1 MIKLFRALIS
11 AILPVVATDCA
22 GRFVIRI
29 KNACDWG
36 GMLLVMAEEK
46 LASTVMPR
54 SSSPGRIFRPCS
66 SKMSVS
72 WFTTRRTVPDGVP
85 HPAQFVY
92 EIVTKCRVL
101 WKHLQLTRKIPAKCC
116 GPALQV
122 QKDCRYDPCNYLIY
136 VFSLVYADNQKLVR
150 WKLSG
155 KRMEK
160 NEKMNKSAN
169 HFGYDCVLIGISS

>member
-11 AILPVVATDCA
+11 AILPVVVTDCA

-92 EIVTKCRVL
+92 EIVTKTVPRSL
-101 WKHLQLTRKIPAKCC
+101 ETSSINAENTRKMLRSGLTGAE
-116 GPALQV
+116 
-122 QKDCRYDPCNYLIY
+122 R
-136 VFSLVYADNQKLVR
+136 
-150 WKLSG
+150 LS
-155 KRMEK
+155 
-160 NEKMNKSAN
+160 
-169 HFGYDCVLIGISS
+169 I